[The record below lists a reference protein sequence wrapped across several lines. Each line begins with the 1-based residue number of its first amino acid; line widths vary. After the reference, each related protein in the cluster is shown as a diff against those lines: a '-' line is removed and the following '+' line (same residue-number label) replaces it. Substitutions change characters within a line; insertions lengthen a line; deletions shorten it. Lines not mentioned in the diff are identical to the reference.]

1 VWPGRDLCGRVAQPL
16 LAFCAALAVR
26 RAARLAVWRLN
37 DNLSNEPTPNPETP
51 QGDDHTGRRLCCAR
65 VRRHLVN
72 LVQIKLRGMTHLA
85 SKHQQVTRTSRRAAN
100 GPALPRESSVGTCTG
115 HQSRQ
120 PDDSAARIR
129 CRPPA
134 LRTQTRS
141 PAGIRLPGTQGQY
154 EYAPA
159 GVAE

>member
-26 RAARLAVWRLN
+26 RAARFAVWRLN

-72 LVQIKLRGMTHLA
+72 LVQIKLRGMTHWLVSTNKLRERLGA
-85 SKHQQVTRTSRRAAN
+85 LQTVPRYRGNRA
-100 GPALPRESSVGTCTG
+100 
-115 HQSRQ
+115 
-120 PDDSAARIR
+120 
-129 CRPPA
+129 
-134 LRTQTRS
+134 
-141 PAGIRLPGTQGQY
+141 
-154 EYAPA
+154 
-159 GVAE
+159 